1 MYTLCDRG
9 EGKYLMQ
16 GEVKKRWYK
25 LCEQAATEED
35 TEQLMV
41 LVCEINQLLEDKQKR
56 LQQRKAEGT
65 SAA

>member
-1 MYTLCDRG
+1 
-9 EGKYLMQ
+9 MQ